1 MMWLFNRKQRTND
14 NATVRLFYS
23 SDIHGSERCWLKFLN
38 AAQFYGAQAIIM
50 GGDLTGKMLVPLVET
65 PEGYRASFLGQETLA
80 RDDAELATLEK
91 NIRFNGFYPYRCS
104 PDEYRRLE
112 ADPAYLDQVFRR
124 VMIDAVRRWI
134 ALAEERLAGSGVACF
149 VMAGNDDEPALDEAL
164 RSGSVVRNPDGCVIE
179 WGRYQ
184 ILGESWVPPT
194 PWRSPRE
201 VSEEELERRIR
212 AVADRLDRD
221 RPAIFVLHSPPY
233 RSTLDDAPKVRD
245 DLSVVTEGGQVV
257 MTPVGSTAVRRVIEE
272 FQPLL
277 ALHGHIH
284 RSRGAV
290 RIGRTLCI
298 NPGSAYGEGVL
309 HGALITL
316 EGDRIR
322 AHQLVSG

>member
-1 MMWLFNRKQRTND
+1 MWLFNRKQRTND
-14 NATVRLFYS
+14 DATVRLFYS

-38 AAQFYGAQAIIM
+38 AAQFYGAQALVM

-65 PEGYRASFLGQETLA
+65 PHGYRASFLGQETLA

-112 ADPAYLDQVFRR
+112 AESGYLDQVFRR

-149 VMAGNDDEPALDEAL
+149 VMPGNDDEPALDDAL
-164 RSGSVVRNPDGCVIE
+164 RSSKVVRNPDGCILE

-194 PWRSPRE
+194 PWHSPRE
-201 VSEEELERRIR
+201 MSEEDLERRIR
-212 AVADRLDRD
+212 AVADRLDRS

-233 RSTLDDAPKVRD
+233 RSTLDDAPQVRN
-245 DLSVVTEGGQVV
+245 DLTVVTEGGQVV

-284 RSRGAV
+284 ESRGAV

>member
-1 MMWLFNRKQRTND
+1 MWLFNRKQRTND
-14 NATVRLFYS
+14 NTTVRLFYS

-38 AAQFYGAQAIIM
+38 AAQFYGAQALVM

-65 PEGYRASFLGQETLA
+65 AEGCRASFLGQETLA

-112 ADPAYLDQVFRR
+112 AEPDYLDQVFRR
-124 VMIDAVRRWI
+124 VMVDAVRRWI

-149 VMAGNDDEPALDEAL
+149 VMAGNDDELALDEVL
-164 RSGSVVRNPDGCVIE
+164 RSGNVVRNPDGCVLE

-194 PWRSPRE
+194 PWHSPRE

-245 DLSVVTEGGQVV
+245 DLTVATDGGQVV

-284 RSRGAV
+284 ESRGAV

-316 EGDRIR
+316 EGDRIV

>member
-1 MMWLFNRKQRTND
+1 MWLFNRKQRMND

-164 RSGSVVRNPDGCVIE
+164 RSSSAVRNPDGCVIE

-194 PWRSPRE
+194 PWHSPRE
-201 VSEEELERRIR
+201 MSEEDLERRIR

-245 DLSVVTEGGQVV
+245 DLTVVTEGGQVV
-257 MTPVGSTAVRRVIEE
+257 MAPVGSTAVRRVIEE

-284 RSRGAV
+284 ESRGAV

-322 AHQLVSG
+322 AYQLVSG

>member
-1 MMWLFNRKQRTND
+1 MMWLFNRNQRTND

-23 SDIHGSERCWLKFLN
+23 SDVHGSERCWLKFLN

-65 PEGYRASFLGQETLA
+65 PEGYRASFLGQEALA
-80 RDDAELATLEK
+80 RDDAELAALEK

-112 ADPAYLDQVFRR
+112 AEPAYLDQVFRR

-134 ALAEERLAGSGVACF
+134 ALAEERLAGSSVACF
-149 VMAGNDDEPALDEAL
+149 VMAGNDDELALDEAL
-164 RSGSVVRNPDGCVIE
+164 RSGSVVRNPDGCVLE

-194 PWRSPRE
+194 PWHSPRE
-201 VSEEELERRIR
+201 MSEEDLERRIR

-245 DLSVVTEGGQVV
+245 DLTVVTEGGQVV

-284 RSRGAV
+284 ESRGAV

>member
-1 MMWLFNRKQRTND
+1 MWIFNRKQRTND

-80 RDDAELATLEK
+80 RDDVELATLEK

-164 RSGSVVRNPDGCVIE
+164 RSSSVVRNPDGCVIE

-194 PWRSPRE
+194 PWHSPRE

-284 RSRGAV
+284 ESRGAV

-316 EGDRIR
+316 EGNRIR

>member
-1 MMWLFNRKQRTND
+1 MWLFNRKQRAND

-65 PEGYRASFLGQETLA
+65 PEGYRASFLGQEALA

-112 ADPAYLDQVFRR
+112 AAPDYLDQVFRR

-134 ALAEERLAGSGVACF
+134 ALAEERLAGSDVACF
-149 VMAGNDDEPALDEAL
+149 VMAGNDDEPALDEVL
-164 RSGSVVRNPDGCVIE
+164 RSSSVVRNPDGCVLE
-179 WGRYQ
+179 WDRYQ

-194 PWRSPRE
+194 PWHSPRE

-221 RPAIFVLHSPPY
+221 RSAIFVLHSPPY
-233 RSTLDDAPKVRD
+233 RSTLDEAPKMRD

-284 RSRGAV
+284 ESRGAV

-322 AHQLVSG
+322 AYQLVSG

>member
-1 MMWLFNRKQRTND
+1 MWLFNRKSRTD
-14 NATVRLFYS
+14 DDTVRLFYS

-50 GGDLTGKMLVPLVET
+50 GGDLTGKILVPLVET
-65 PEGYRASFLGQETLA
+65 SDGYRASLLGQEILA

-104 PDEYRRLE
+104 QDEYRRLE
-112 ADPAYLDQVFRR
+112 AEPGYLDTVFRS
-124 VMIDAVRRWI
+124 VMIDAVQRWI
-134 ALAEERLAGSGVACF
+134 ALAEERLADRGIACF
-149 VMAGNDDEPALDEAL
+149 VMAGNDDEPALDDVL
-164 RSGSVVRNPDGCVIE
+164 RSSSVVRNPDGCVLN

-194 PWRSPRE
+194 PWHSPRE
-201 VSEEELERRIR
+201 MSEADLENRIR
-212 AVADRLDRD
+212 TVAEHLDPE
-221 RPAIFVLHSPPY
+221 RPAIFVLHTPPY

-245 DLSVVTEGGQVV
+245 DLSVVTEGGQTVV
-257 MTPVGSTAVRRVIEE
+257 APAGSVAVRRVIEA

-284 RSRGAV
+284 ESRGAV

>member
-1 MMWLFNRKQRTND
+1 MWLFNRKQRTND
-14 NATVRLFYS
+14 DATVRLFYS

-38 AAQFYGAQAIIM
+38 AAQFYGAQALVM

-65 PEGYRASFLGQETLA
+65 PHGYRASFLGQETLA

-112 ADPAYLDQVFRR
+112 AEPGYLDQVFRR

-149 VMAGNDDEPALDEAL
+149 VMAGNDDEPALDDAL
-164 RSGSVVRNPDGCVIE
+164 RSSKVVRNPDGCILE

-194 PWRSPRE
+194 PWHSPRE
-201 VSEEELERRIR
+201 MSEEDLERRIR
-212 AVADRLDRD
+212 AVADRLDRS

-233 RSTLDDAPKVRD
+233 RSTLDDAPQVRN
-245 DLSVVTEGGQVV
+245 DLTVVTEGGQVV

-284 RSRGAV
+284 ESRGAV